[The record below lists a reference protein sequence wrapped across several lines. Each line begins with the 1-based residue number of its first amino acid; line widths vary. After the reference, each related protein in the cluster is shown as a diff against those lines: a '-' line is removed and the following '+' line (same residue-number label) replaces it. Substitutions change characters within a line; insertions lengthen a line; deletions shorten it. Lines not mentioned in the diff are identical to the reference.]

1 MEVTF
6 FKSPMELHDWLEE
19 NHDKAAELWVGFYKK
34 GSGEQGI
41 SYQEALDE
49 ALCFG
54 WIDGVRKSL
63 DKTSYTIRFSPRK
76 PGSIWSAVNI
86 KRVGELTELG
96 LMQPPGIKAF
106 GERDE
111 KRSAIY
117 AYEQKAHELD
127 DAYEKQFRENAK
139 AWDNFQSQAPSYR
152 RSANLVGDKREKG
165 RDQAKAA
172 RVAYRGVGEGPE
184 VAPPDIHAEGA
195 GIRYGIRSPESF
207 ILHFV

>member
-1 MEVTF
+1 MEVAF
-6 FKSPMELHDWLEE
+6 FKSPMELHDWLKE
-19 NHDKAAELWVGFYKK
+19 NHYKAAELWVGFYKK

-41 SYQEALDE
+41 AYQEALDE

-86 KRVGELTELG
+86 KRAGELTELG

-127 DAYEKQFRENAK
+127 DAYEKRFRENAK
-139 AWDNFQSQAPSYR
+139 AWDNFQSQATSYR
-152 RSANLVGDKREKG
+152 RTAIWWVVSAKREETRQKRLASLIEVSERG
-165 RDQAKAA
+165 QRLPQLTYTAK
-172 RVAYRGVGEGPE
+172 
-184 VAPPDIHAEGA
+184 D
-195 GIRYGIRSPESF
+195 
-207 ILHFV
+207 